1 MCLWTYGHNK
11 LFSVLST
18 VIRSSYGADVGI
30 GVGVV
35 PYRVREMETVG
46 GWVPVIMGLSCMD
59 DYNGA
64 LNPITLRDG
73 ELHSARGAGRGGGGG
88 VLSERVRASQKHSHT
103 HTHPFS
109 TRRVPSSLRFQNT
122 SHVSSPCTPLK
133 DRNLTWCGIPAGYN
147 VVIRTT
153 VL

>member
-88 VLSERVRASQKHSHT
+88 CFQNEWELLKLTHIHSHIHSVHDVCQVLLGSRIQAT
-103 HTHPFS
+103 CPHLV
-109 TRRVPSSLRFQNT
+109 R
-122 SHVSSPCTPLK
+122 PLK
-133 DRNLTWCGIPAGYN
+133 IEIWPDAASLP
-147 VVIRTT
+147 VTT
-153 VL
+153 